1 MNFEYENKSYPIKV
15 IRKSNKNTYVR
26 FKNGEIVVTTSY
38 FVTNNQIK
46 KILSENIEFLKKVVA
61 KEEKNK
67 EKATKIYILDNEF
80 SIIISNSLN
89 EIDYKNHKIYA
100 KDLKQIDKL
109 IKREIEKIFLSRLEY
124 NYNLFQ
130 EKIPFPSLTIRKM
143 STRWGVCNRKLKR
156 VTLNSLLIR
165 YPLEAL
171 DYVIIHELSHFVHFD
186 HSKAFWT
193 EVSKYSPKYKEIRK
207 LLKD

>member
-46 KILSENIEFLKKVVA
+46 KILSENIEFLKKVIA

-89 EIDYKNHKIYA
+89 EIDYKNHKIYVR
-100 KDLKQIDKL
+100 DLKQVDKL
-109 IKREIEKIFLSRLEY
+109 IKKETEKIFLSRLEY

-171 DYVIIHELSHFVHFD
+171 DYVIVHELSHFVHFD

>member
-1 MNFEYENKSYPIKV
+1 M
-15 IRKSNKNTYVR
+15 
-26 FKNGEIVVTTSY
+26 VTTSY

-46 KILSENIEFLKKVVA
+46 KILSENIKFLKKVVA

-100 KDLKQIDKL
+100 KDLKQVDKL
-109 IKREIEKIFLSRLEY
+109 IKKETEKIFLSRLEY

>member
-1 MNFEYENKSYPIKV
+1 MNFEYENKKYYIKV

-38 FVTNNQIK
+38 IVTNNQIK
-46 KILSENIEFLKKVVA
+46 KILSENTEFLKKVIA

-89 EIDYKNHKIYA
+89 EIDYKNHKVYA
-100 KDLKQIDKL
+100 KDLKQVDKL
-109 IKREIEKIFLSRLEY
+109 IKKETEKIFLSRLEY

-193 EVSKYSPKYKEIRK
+193 EVSKYSPRYKEIRK

>member
-1 MNFEYENKSYPIKV
+1 MNFEYENKSYSIKV

-100 KDLKQIDKL
+100 KDLKQVDKL
-109 IKREIEKIFLSRLEY
+109 IKRETEKIFLSRLEY

>member
-1 MNFEYENKSYPIKV
+1 MNFEYENKKYYIKV

-46 KILSENIEFLKKVVA
+46 KILSENTEFLKKVIA

-67 EKATKIYILDNEF
+67 EKATKLYILDNEF

-89 EIDYKNHKIYA
+89 EIDYKNHKVYA
-100 KDLKQIDKL
+100 KDLKQVDKL
-109 IKREIEKIFLSRLEY
+109 IKKETEKIFLSRLEY

-193 EVSKYSPKYKEIRK
+193 EVSKYSPRYKEIRK

>member
-1 MNFEYENKSYPIKV
+1 MNFEYENKSYSIKV

-46 KILSENIEFLKKVVA
+46 KILSENTEFLKKVIA

-89 EIDYKNHKIYA
+89 EIDYKNHKVYA
-100 KDLKQIDKL
+100 KDLKQVDKL
-109 IKREIEKIFLSRLEY
+109 IKKETEKIFLSRLEY

-193 EVSKYSPKYKEIRK
+193 EVSKYSPRYKEIRK

>member
-1 MNFEYENKSYPIKV
+1 MNFEYENKKNYIKV

-46 KILSENIEFLKKVVA
+46 KILSENTEFLKKVIA

-89 EIDYKNHKIYA
+89 EIDYKNHKVYA
-100 KDLKQIDKL
+100 KDLKQVDKL
-109 IKREIEKIFLSRLEY
+109 IKKETEKIFLSRLEY

-193 EVSKYSPKYKEIRK
+193 EVSKYSPRYKEIRK

>member
-1 MNFEYENKSYPIKV
+1 MNFEYENKSYSIKV

-46 KILSENIEFLKKVVA
+46 KILSENIKFLKKVVA

-100 KDLKQIDKL
+100 KDLKQVDKL
-109 IKREIEKIFLSRLEY
+109 IKKETEKIFLSRLEY

-193 EVSKYSPKYKEIRK
+193 EVSKYSPRYKEIRK

>member
-15 IRKSNKNTYVR
+15 IRKSNKNTNVR
-26 FKNGEIVVTTSY
+26 FKNSEIVVTTSY

-100 KDLKQIDKL
+100 KDLKQVDKL
-109 IKREIEKIFLSRLEY
+109 IKRETEKIFLSRLEY

>member
-100 KDLKQIDKL
+100 KDLKQVDKL
-109 IKREIEKIFLSRLEY
+109 IKRETEKIFLSRLEY

>member
-1 MNFEYENKSYPIKV
+1 MNFEYENKSYSIKV

-46 KILSENIEFLKKVVA
+46 KILSENIKFLKKVIA

-89 EIDYKNHKIYA
+89 EIDYKNHKVYA
-100 KDLKQIDKL
+100 KDLKQVDKL
-109 IKREIEKIFLSRLEY
+109 IKKETEKIFLSRLEY

-193 EVSKYSPKYKEIRK
+193 EVSKYSPRYKEIRK

>member
-26 FKNGEIVVTTSY
+26 FKNSEIVVTTSY

-100 KDLKQIDKL
+100 EDLKQVDKL
-109 IKREIEKIFLSRLEY
+109 IKRETEKIFLSRLEY

>member
-26 FKNGEIVVTTSY
+26 FKNSEIVVTTSY

-100 KDLKQIDKL
+100 KDLKQVDKL
-109 IKREIEKIFLSRLEY
+109 IKRETEKIFLSRLEY

-171 DYVIIHELSHFVHFD
+171 DYVIIHELSHFVHFN
-186 HSKAFWT
+186 HSIQFWKT
-193 EVSKYSPKYKEIRK
+193 VEKYCPEYKKVRK
-207 LLKD
+207 ELKE

>member
-46 KILSENIEFLKKVVA
+46 KILSENIKFLKKVVA

-100 KDLKQIDKL
+100 KDLKQVDKL
-109 IKREIEKIFLSRLEY
+109 IKKETEKIFLSRLEY

>member
-26 FKNGEIVVTTSY
+26 FKNSEIVVTTSY

-100 KDLKQIDKL
+100 KDLKQVDKL
-109 IKREIEKIFLSRLEY
+109 IKRETEKIFLSRLEY

-171 DYVIIHELSHFVHFD
+171 DYVIIHELSQFVHFD

>member
-1 MNFEYENKSYPIKV
+1 MNFEYENKKYYIKV

-46 KILSENIEFLKKVVA
+46 KILSENTEFLKKVIA

-67 EKATKIYILDNEF
+67 EKATKICILDNEF
-80 SIIISNSLN
+80 LIIISNSLN
-89 EIDYKNHKIYA
+89 EIDYKNHKVYA
-100 KDLKQIDKL
+100 KDLKQVDKL
-109 IKREIEKIFLSRLEY
+109 IKKETEKIFLSRLEY

-193 EVSKYSPKYKEIRK
+193 EVSKYSPRYKEIRK

>member
-1 MNFEYENKSYPIKV
+1 MNFEYENKKYYIKV
-15 IRKSNKNTYVR
+15 IRKSNKNTYVL

-46 KILSENIEFLKKVVA
+46 KILSENTEFLKKVIA

-89 EIDYKNHKIYA
+89 EIDYKNHKVYA
-100 KDLKQIDKL
+100 KDLKQVDKL
-109 IKREIEKIFLSRLEY
+109 IKKETEKIFLSRLEY

-193 EVSKYSPKYKEIRK
+193 EVSKYSPRYKEIRK

>member
-1 MNFEYENKSYPIKV
+1 MNFEYENKNYPIKV

-46 KILSENIEFLKKVVA
+46 KILSENKDFLKKVVA

-100 KDLKQIDKL
+100 KDLKQVDKL
-109 IKREIEKIFLSRLEY
+109 IKKETEKIFLSRLEY

>member
-26 FKNGEIVVTTSY
+26 FKNSEIVVTTSY

-80 SIIISNSLN
+80 SIIIGNSLN

-100 KDLKQIDKL
+100 KDLKQVDKL
-109 IKREIEKIFLSRLEY
+109 IKRETEKIFLSRLEY

>member
-1 MNFEYENKSYPIKV
+1 MNFEYENKKYYIKV

-46 KILSENIEFLKKVVA
+46 KILSENTEFLKKVIA

-89 EIDYKNHKIYA
+89 EIDYKNHKVYA
-100 KDLKQIDKL
+100 KDLKQVDKL
-109 IKREIEKIFLSRLEY
+109 IKKETEKIFLSRLEY

-171 DYVIIHELSHFVHFD
+171 DYVIIHDLSHFVHFD

-193 EVSKYSPKYKEIRK
+193 EVSKYSPRYKEIRK

>member
-1 MNFEYENKSYPIKV
+1 MNFEYENKKYYIKV

-26 FKNGEIVVTTSY
+26 FKNGEIVVTTSN

-46 KILSENIEFLKKVVA
+46 KILSENTEFLKKVIA

-89 EIDYKNHKIYA
+89 EIDYKNHKVYA
-100 KDLKQIDKL
+100 KDLKQVDKL
-109 IKREIEKIFLSRLEY
+109 IKKETEKIFLSRLEY

-193 EVSKYSPKYKEIRK
+193 EVSKYSPRYKEIRK

>member
-1 MNFEYENKSYPIKV
+1 M

-46 KILSENIEFLKKVVA
+46 KILSENTEFLKKVIA

-89 EIDYKNHKIYA
+89 EIDYKNHKVYA
-100 KDLKQIDKL
+100 KDLKQVDKL
-109 IKREIEKIFLSRLEY
+109 IKKETEKIFLSRLEY

-193 EVSKYSPKYKEIRK
+193 EVSKYSPRYKEIRK

>member
-100 KDLKQIDKL
+100 KDLKQVDKL
-109 IKREIEKIFLSRLEY
+109 IKRETEKIFLSRLEY

-165 YPLEAL
+165 YPLEVL

>member
-1 MNFEYENKSYPIKV
+1 MNFEYENKNYPIKV

-100 KDLKQIDKL
+100 KDLKQVDKL
-109 IKREIEKIFLSRLEY
+109 IKKETEKIFLSRLEY

>member
-89 EIDYKNHKIYA
+89 GIDYQNHKIYA
-100 KDLKQIDKL
+100 KDLKQVDKL
-109 IKREIEKIFLSRLEY
+109 IKKETEKIFLSRLEY

-186 HSKAFWT
+186 HSKDFWT

-207 LLKD
+207 ILKD

>member
-1 MNFEYENKSYPIKV
+1 MNFEYEDKSYPIKV
-15 IRKSNKNTYVR
+15 IRKNNKNTYVR

-46 KILSENIEFLKKVVA
+46 KILAENTEFLKKVVA
-61 KEEKNK
+61 KEEKNR
-67 EKATKIYILDNEF
+67 EKSTKIYILDNEF
-80 SIIISNSLN
+80 SIIISNNLK
-89 EIDYKNHKIYA
+89 EIDYKNCKIYA
-100 KDLKQIDKL
+100 KDLKQVENL
-109 IKREIEKIFLSRLEY
+109 IKKETKKIFLARLEY

-130 EKIPFPSLTIRKM
+130 EQIPFPSLTIRKM
-143 STRWGVCNRKLKR
+143 STRWGVCNRKLKK

-165 YPLEAL
+165 YPLEAI
-171 DYVIIHELSHFVHFD
+171 DYVIIHELSHFVHFN

>member
-1 MNFEYENKSYPIKV
+1 MNFEYENKKYYIKV
-15 IRKSNKNTYVR
+15 IRKSNKNSYVR

-46 KILSENIEFLKKVVA
+46 KILSENTEFLKKVIA

-89 EIDYKNHKIYA
+89 EIDYKNHKVYA
-100 KDLKQIDKL
+100 KDLKQVDKL
-109 IKREIEKIFLSRLEY
+109 IKKETEKIFLSRLEY

-193 EVSKYSPKYKEIRK
+193 EVSKYSPRYKEIRK

>member
-1 MNFEYENKSYPIKV
+1 MNFEYENKKYYIKV

-46 KILSENIEFLKKVVA
+46 KILSESTEFLKKVIA

-89 EIDYKNHKIYA
+89 EIDYKNHKVYA
-100 KDLKQIDKL
+100 KDLKQVDKL
-109 IKREIEKIFLSRLEY
+109 IKKETEKIFLSRLEY

-193 EVSKYSPKYKEIRK
+193 EVSKYSPRYKEIRK

>member
-26 FKNGEIVVTTSY
+26 FKNSEIVVTTSY

-100 KDLKQIDKL
+100 KDLKQVDKL
-109 IKREIEKIFLSRLEY
+109 IKRETEKIFLSRLEY

>member
-1 MNFEYENKSYPIKV
+1 MNFEYENKKYYIKV

-46 KILSENIEFLKKVVA
+46 KILSENTEFLKKVIA

-89 EIDYKNHKIYA
+89 EIDYKNHKVYA
-100 KDLKQIDKL
+100 KDLKQVDKL
-109 IKREIEKIFLSRLEY
+109 IKKETEKIFLSRLEY

-186 HSKAFWT
+186 HSKNFWNL
-193 EVSKYSPKYKEIRK
+193 VNKYCPEYKKIKKE
-207 LLKD
+207 LKG

>member
-1 MNFEYENKSYPIKV
+1 MNFEYENKKYYIKV

-46 KILSENIEFLKKVVA
+46 KILSENTEFLKKVIA

-89 EIDYKNHKIYA
+89 EIDYKNHKVYA
-100 KDLKQIDKL
+100 KDLKQVDKL
-109 IKREIEKIFLSRLEY
+109 IKKETEKIFLSRLEY

-193 EVSKYSPKYKEIRK
+193 EVSKYSPRYKEIRK

>member
-1 MNFEYENKSYPIKV
+1 MNFEYENKKYYIKV

-46 KILSENIEFLKKVVA
+46 KILSENTEFLKKVIA

-100 KDLKQIDKL
+100 KDLKQVDKL
-109 IKREIEKIFLSRLEY
+109 IKKETEKIFLSRLEY

-193 EVSKYSPKYKEIRK
+193 EVSKYSPRYKEIRK

>member
-1 MNFEYENKSYPIKV
+1 MNFEYENKKYYIKV

-46 KILSENIEFLKKVVA
+46 KILSENIEFLKKVIA

-89 EIDYKNHKIYA
+89 EIDYKNHKVYA
-100 KDLKQIDKL
+100 KDLKQVDKL
-109 IKREIEKIFLSRLEY
+109 IKKETEKIFLSRLEY

-193 EVSKYSPKYKEIRK
+193 EVSKYSPRYKEIRK

>member
-26 FKNGEIVVTTSY
+26 FKNSEIVVTTSY

-100 KDLKQIDKL
+100 KDLKQVDKL
-109 IKREIEKIFLSRLEY
+109 IKRETEKIFLSRLEY

-171 DYVIIHELSHFVHFD
+171 DYIIIHELSHFVHFD

>member
-1 MNFEYENKSYPIKV
+1 MNFEYENKKYYIKV

-46 KILSENIEFLKKVVA
+46 KILSENTEFLKKVIA

-89 EIDYKNHKIYA
+89 EIDYKNHKVYA
-100 KDLKQIDKL
+100 KDLKQVDKL
-109 IKREIEKIFLSRLEY
+109 IKKETEKIFLSRLEY

-143 STRWGVCNRKLKR
+143 NKVR
-156 VTLNSLLIR
+156 
-165 YPLEAL
+165 
-171 DYVIIHELSHFVHFD
+171 
-186 HSKAFWT
+186 
-193 EVSKYSPKYKEIRK
+193 
-207 LLKD
+207 

>member
-1 MNFEYENKSYPIKV
+1 MNFEYENKSYSIKV

-46 KILSENIEFLKKVVA
+46 KILSENIKFLKKVVA

-89 EIDYKNHKIYA
+89 EIDYKNHKVYA
-100 KDLKQIDKL
+100 KDLKQVDKL
-109 IKREIEKIFLSRLEY
+109 IKKETEKIFLSRLEY

-193 EVSKYSPKYKEIRK
+193 EVSKYSPRYKEIRK

>member
-1 MNFEYENKSYPIKV
+1 MNFEYENKKYYIKV

-46 KILSENIEFLKKVVA
+46 KILSENTEFLKKVIA

-100 KDLKQIDKL
+100 KDLKQVDKL
-109 IKREIEKIFLSRLEY
+109 IKKETEKIFLSRLEY

>member
-100 KDLKQIDKL
+100 KDLKQVDKL
-109 IKREIEKIFLSRLEY
+109 IKREIEKIFLLRLEY

-165 YPLEAL
+165 YPLEVL